1 MSAGTRR
8 VGAARDSRAPLE
20 LRTPSSTDGAVRARR
35 LPQLAKGAHAR
46 PGHEW
51 RTAAVLALAAGVVAQ
66 AVIAQPYDTPPPI
79 GEPRAPVIAAPV
91 VRLLDNGLRVV
102 VARRPGLPLVTVELV
117 VRSGAEADPVP
128 LAGLADL
135 TGTLLTKGT
144 ATRTAPQIAQA
155 AEALG
160 GQLESGAGWDR
171 SYVSMT
177 VTRPQLPAALA
188 LVADV
193 AIRPRFAPAELERAR
208 RIALDG
214 LNVALSRPGTLAS
227 LAASRVAFGA
237 GTYGHSA
244 AGTPASIAR
253 IKRADVAALHAA
265 RYRPDNAS
273 LVLAGDIAVDDALA
287 LAQAAFGA
295 WARPKSPLVPTVVT
309 PAASVERGPV
319 IIAMKDAGQAG
330 VSFVA
335 PSIARKAPDYYAGVV
350 ANSLLGAGYSSR
362 LNLEVRIKRGLS
374 YGVAS
379 RLDARRD
386 GGTFSIGVQTKNA
399 SAAEV
404 VGVVAAEIAR
414 VAETPAA
421 ADELAARKL
430 TVIGAVSRR
439 FETTEGLAGMVASLE
454 ATGVDVAEVT
464 RAIGNLAEV
473 TPAQVQ
479 AFAKAQWPAGA
490 FRIVVAGEA
499 AAFAEALRSTY
510 PGVVVIPQAAVDLDR
525 PALVKP

>member
-1 MSAGTRR
+1 VSAARIRHGWAARFRTSRPGAGLRAWVPRHRAVEGPAFARR
-8 VGAARDSRAPLE
+8 VG
-20 LRTPSSTDGAVRARR
+20 GA
-35 LPQLAKGAHAR
+35 
-46 PGHEW
+46 
-51 RTAAVLALAAGVVAQ
+51 ALAMAMGAMLGVPA
-66 AVIAQPYDTPPPI
+66 AFAQPFDTPPPV
-79 GEPRAPVIAAPV
+79 GAPRAPVIAAPA
-91 VRLLDNGLRVV
+91 VRVLDNGLRVV
-102 VARRPGLPLVTVELV
+102 IAQRPGLPLVTAELV
-117 VRSGAEADPVP
+117 VRSGSEVDPVP

-155 AEALG
+155 AETLG

-177 VTRPQLPAALA
+177 VTRPQLAAALA

-193 AIRPRFAPAELERAR
+193 AMHPRFAPAELERAR

-237 GTYGHSA
+237 GTYGQSA

-253 IKRADVAALHAA
+253 IKRADVVALHAA

-295 WARPKSPLVPTVVT
+295 WSRPKAPLAPTLIT

-335 PSIARKAPDYYAGVV
+335 PSIARKAPDYYAGVI

-362 LNLEVRIKRGLS
+362 LNLEVRIRRGLS

-386 GGTFSIGVQTKNA
+386 GGVFGIGVQTKNA

-404 VGVVAAEIAR
+404 IGVVASEIAR
-414 VAETPAA
+414 VAETPAD
-421 ADELAARKL
+421 ADELTARKL

-454 ATGVDVAEVT
+454 ATGVDVVEVT
-464 RAIGNLAEV
+464 RAIGHLADV
-473 TPAQVQ
+473 TPDQVQ
-479 AFAKAQWPAGA
+479 AFAKTQWPAGA

-499 AAFAEALRSTY
+499 AQFADALRAAY
-510 PGVVVIPQAAVDLDR
+510 PGVVVIPQAAIDLDR
-525 PALVKP
+525 PALVKR

>member
-1 MSAGTRR
+1 MSTVPETRGRSHR
-8 VGAARDSRAPLE
+8 VA
-20 LRTPSSTDGAVRARR
+20 
-35 LPQLAKGAHAR
+35 
-46 PGHEW
+46 
-51 RTAAVLALAAGVVAQ
+51 ALAFVACIAAQ
-66 AVIAQPYDTPPPI
+66 AAAAQPFATPPPI
-79 GEPRAPVIAAPV
+79 GAPRAPVIAAPV
-91 VRLLDNGLRVV
+91 VRVLDNGLRVV
-102 VARRPGLPLVTVELV
+102 VAQRPGLPLVTAELV
-117 VRSGAEADPVP
+117 VRSGAEADPALLP
-128 LAGLADL
+128 GLADL

-171 SYVSMT
+171 SYVTMT
-177 VTRPQLPAALA
+177 VTRPQLAAALA

-193 AIRPRFAPAELERAR
+193 AMRPRFAPAELERAR

-227 LAASRVAFGA
+227 LAANRVAFGA

-244 AGTPASIAR
+244 VGTPASLAR
-253 IKRADVAALHAA
+253 IRRADVVALHAA

-273 LVLAGDIAVDDALA
+273 LVLAGDIAVDEAVALA
-287 LAQAAFGA
+287 DAALGA
-295 WARPKSPLVPTVVT
+295 WARPRSPLAATAVT
-309 PAASVERGPV
+309 AAASVERGPV
-319 IIAMKDAGQAG
+319 VIAMKDAGQAG

-362 LNLEVRIKRGLS
+362 LNLEVRIRRGLS

-386 GGTFSIGVQTKNA
+386 GGVFSIGVQTKNA

-414 VAETPAA
+414 VVDAPAPD
-421 ADELAARKL
+421 DELTARKL

-454 ATGVDVAEVT
+454 AAGVDVAEVT
-464 RAIGNLAEV
+464 RAIGNLTGVSPE
-473 TPAQVQ
+473 QVQ
-479 AFAKAQWPAGA
+479 TFAKAQWQAGA

-499 AAFAEALRSTY
+499 AQFADALRATY
-510 PGVVVIPQAAVDLDR
+510 PGVIVIPQAAVDLDG